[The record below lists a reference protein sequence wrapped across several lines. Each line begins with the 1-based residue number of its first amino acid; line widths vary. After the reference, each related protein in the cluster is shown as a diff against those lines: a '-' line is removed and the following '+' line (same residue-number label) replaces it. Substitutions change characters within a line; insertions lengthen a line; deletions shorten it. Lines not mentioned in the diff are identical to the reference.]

1 MITNF
6 ELQTIQIDFFIV
18 KVMWVTVVVITTV
31 IFFCT
36 RSHDLKKKGMQIL
49 CFLFLEPRKSI
60 SVLNMK
66 NRKKHRKSN
75 GCFHK

>member
-31 IFFCT
+31 IFF
-36 RSHDLKKKGMQIL
+36 LYK
-49 CFLFLEPRKSI
+49 EP
-60 SVLNMK
+60 
-66 NRKKHRKSN
+66 
-75 GCFHK
+75 